1 MHDKKDISDLL
12 EEVQTI
18 VKALGDEK
26 TELQNQVKGLEAE
39 LILAKEEKNKEGG
52 NLEQINAQLKKEL
65 QDTKDRLTRELQETK
80 ARLSSEL
87 QDVQQ
92 KLDRF
97 HPELQSLQDEL
108 QNAELQNSLLEMEL
122 SKKNEEIQSL
132 EEPSPVPL
140 LLLPLAA
147 SACWTNQSHSP
158 SNTSPDSNLLFL

>member
-26 TELQNQVKGLEAE
+26 TELQDQVKGLEAQ
-39 LILAKEEKNKEGG
+39 LILAKEEKTKEGG

-80 ARLSSEL
+80 ARLSGEL
-87 QDVQQ
+87 QDTQQ

-108 QNAELQNSLLEMEL
+108 QNAELQNNLLDMEL
-122 SKKNEEIQSL
+122 SRKNDEIKSL
-132 EEPSPVPL
+132 EDRLSAYTSLTSASLAVEEPI
-140 LLLPLAA
+140 A
-147 SACWTNQSHSP
+147 
-158 SNTSPDSNLLFL
+158 

>member
-26 TELQNQVKGLEAE
+26 TELQDQVKGLEAQ
-39 LILAKEEKNKEGG
+39 LILAKEEKTKEGG

-80 ARLSSEL
+80 ARLSGEL
-87 QDVQQ
+87 QDTQQ

-108 QNAELQNSLLEMEL
+108 QNAELQNNLLDMEL
-122 SKKNEEIQSL
+122 SRKNDGIKSL
-132 EEPSPVPL
+132 EDRLSAYTSL
-140 LLLPLAA
+140 A
-147 SACWTNQSHSP
+147 SASLAVEEP
-158 SNTSPDSNLLFL
+158 IA

>member
-1 MHDKKDISDLL
+1 MHNKKDISDLL

-26 TELQNQVKGLEAE
+26 TELQDQVKGLEAQ
-39 LILAKEEKNKEGG
+39 LILAKEEKTKEGG

-87 QDVQQ
+87 QDAQQ

-97 HPELQSLQDEL
+97 HPELQSLQNEF
-108 QNAELQNSLLEMEL
+108 QNAEFQNNLLEMEL
-122 SKKNEEIQSL
+122 LKKNEEIKTLKDSL
-132 EEPSPVPL
+132 SSCTS
-140 LLLPLAA
+140 LA
-147 SACWTNQSHSP
+147 SVSS
-158 SNTSPDSNLLFL
+158 SV

>member
-26 TELQNQVKGLEAE
+26 TELQDQVKGLEAQ
-39 LILAKEEKNKEGG
+39 LILAKEEKTKVGG

-87 QDVQQ
+87 QDAQQ

-108 QNAELQNSLLEMEL
+108 QNAELQNNLLEMEL
-122 SKKNEEIQSL
+122 SKKNEEIKNLEDSL
-132 EEPSPVPL
+132 CAYTSL
-140 LLLPLAA
+140 A
-147 SACWTNQSHSP
+147 SASS
-158 SNTSPDSNLLFL
+158 SV